1 MRQMCN
7 NCTWKLKTKTFQC
20 STFLLLPLPKNRL
33 THCQCDAC
41 CLCFSPLNSSVPF
54 PRGMHNTWNAQDI
67 FQISFYL
74 LCIYFWMHSHS
85 PTLNKI
91 KWALLSWTLVF
102 LLYKLNLKKKLY
114 ENEGDTLI
122 TQWDSSE
129 SNKLILHKF
138 IIPSTQRFSTCLH
151 EGLKVSCWYAAPV
164 IKKVF

>member
-102 LLYKLNLKKKLY
+102 LLYKLNLKKNCMKMKETPLSHSGIAQKVINWY
-114 ENEGDTLI
+114 CINSLFLLL
-122 TQWDSSE
+122 
-129 SNKLILHKF
+129 NVFPRVCMKALKF
-138 IIPSTQRFSTCLH
+138 RAGMQL
-151 EGLKVSCWYAAPV
+151 L
-164 IKKVF
+164 